1 MDGIV
6 GKGSSESPLKTR
18 SNDASLEM
26 GSSKTSAETKNK
38 MPTPTLDEYGTDLT
52 TLANKVLFWTY

>member
-1 MDGIV
+1 MV
-6 GKGSSESPLKTR
+6 HWKWEAVKLLLR
-18 SNDASLEM
+18 Q
-26 GSSKTSAETKNK
+26 KNK

>member
-26 GSSKTSAETKNK
+26 GSSKTSAETKK
-38 MPTPTLDEYGTDLT
+38 QDAHTHT
-52 TLANKVLFWTY
+52 